1 MSEIE
6 FINGLI
12 FKAPSEKAPDYVRAK
27 GSIKVSELMAWLDGR
42 ETEWVNF
49 DVKVSKAGKWYA
61 AVDSWE
67 PTKDQQYKEGVAQA
81 KKSFERV
88 TVDGLPGTADH
99 VTADIAFDDSI
110 PF

>member
-6 FINGLI
+6 FINGLM
-12 FKAPSEKAPDYVRAK
+12 FKAPNEKAPDYVKAK

-49 DVKVSKAGKWYA
+49 EVKVSKSTGKWYA
-61 AVDSWE
+61 AVDTWE
-67 PTKDQQYKEGVAQA
+67 PTKDQQYAEGVAQA
-81 KKSFERV
+81 KAAAVPPVDDFE
-88 TVDGLPGTADH
+88 
-99 VTADIAFDDSI
+99 IDSI

>member
-12 FKAPSEKAPDYVRAK
+12 FKAPSEKAPDYVKAK

-49 DVKVSKAGKWYA
+49 EVKLSKAGKWYA

-67 PTKDQQYKEGVAQA
+67 PTKDQQYAEGVAQA
-81 KKSFERV
+81 KAAVAPETDF
-88 TVDGLPGTADH
+88 AD
-99 VTADIAFDDSI
+99 DDI

>member
-49 DVKVSKAGKWYA
+49 EVKVSKAGKWYA
-61 AVDSWE
+61 AVDTWE
-67 PTKDQQYKEGVAQA
+67 PSKDQQYAEGMAQA
-81 KKSFERV
+81 KAAVAPEPDF
-88 TVDGLPGTADH
+88 AD
-99 VTADIAFDDSI
+99 DDI

>member
-6 FINGLI
+6 FINGLM
-12 FKAPSEKAPDYVRAK
+12 FKAPNEKAPDFVKAK

-49 DVKVSKAGKWYA
+49 DVKVSKGGKWYA
-61 AVDSWE
+61 AIDTWE
-67 PTKDQQYKEGVAQA
+67 PTKDQQYTEGMTQA
-81 KKSFERV
+81 KKAAE
-88 TVDGLPGTADH
+88 PGAD
-99 VTADIAFDDSI
+99 FLDDLEV

>member
-12 FKAPSEKAPDYVRAK
+12 FKAPSEKAPDYVKAK

-49 DVKVSKAGKWYA
+49 EVKVSKAGKWYA
-61 AVDSWE
+61 TVDSWE
-67 PTKDQQYKEGVAQA
+67 PTKDQQYADGVAQA
-81 KKSFERV
+81 KAAVAPEPAGGFI
-88 TVDGLPGTADH
+88 D
-99 VTADIAFDDSI
+99 DDS
-110 PF
+110 PFAQHDRGMCA